1 MCTPFPEGLEE
12 GNARIGAFNKA
23 HSRARNPV
31 ETTIGIVKARF
42 PVMKTGPRFEE
53 MEDVSKLVQICFAL
67 HNFLLEKNYPPPED
81 KPATQA
87 ATNDGS
93 MHESLDDPNLDDTL
107 PLSDDWEPENINL
120 DAVED
125 LHKPATN
132 QVLLDKYF

>member
-12 GNARIGAFNKA
+12 GNARVAAFNKA

-42 PVMKTGPRFEE
+42 PVMKTGPRLEE
-53 MEDVSKLVQICFAL
+53 MEDCSKLVQICFAL
-67 HNFLLEKNYPPPED
+67 HNFLLDKNYPPPEE
-81 KPATQA
+81 KPSSATPA
-87 ATNDGS
+87 DGS
-93 MHESLDDPNLDDTL
+93 MVESLNDPELDDTL
-107 PLSDDWEPENINL
+107 PLSDGEPENINL

-125 LHKPATN
+125 MHKPATN